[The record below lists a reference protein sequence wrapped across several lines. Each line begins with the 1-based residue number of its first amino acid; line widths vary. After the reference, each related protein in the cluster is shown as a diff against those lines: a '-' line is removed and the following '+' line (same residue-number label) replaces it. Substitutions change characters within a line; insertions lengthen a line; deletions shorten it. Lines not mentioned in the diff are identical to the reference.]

1 VKYSLGRE
9 LGGHGLVLL
18 GSLFREGIGNAT
30 VGLGRDK
37 I

>member
-1 VKYSLGRE
+1 MKCSLGRE
-9 LGGHGLVLL
+9 LGGRGLVLL

-37 I
+37 V